1 MALRRCQHS
10 GQRLPDNETC
20 GGLCSEFPACL
31 PAPSPEL
38 VAEVAR
44 LRIEAESEQA
54 SYSAAAESLM
64 LIHQVLVQGLEVKR
78 PGPVD

>member
-1 MALRRCQHS
+1 MALRPCQYS

-54 SYSAAAESLM
+54 SYLATSASLM
-64 LIHQVLVQGLEVKR
+64 LIHEALVAGLERKSDA
-78 PGPVD
+78 GDH